1 VAVKIIRAPK
11 KITLVGSSTSA
22 AGLRGG
28 QERAPAAL
36 RSAGLADRLK
46 TAGFTVADLGDTSV
60 QVNQPD
66 DDHPRARN
74 VQPILKSLKDLRP
87 MVEVAVKSGALPLIL
102 SGDSISV
109 LATIAGIR
117 RYFRDVTLVYMDRD
131 AALNFP
137 ATSASGFID
146 GMVLSHVIGR
156 GAPELVRFWGEP
168 PLVRESDVVLFGFER
183 LDPPEQQ
190 YLSSSL
196 FRSYPAQTIKSQGSA
211 AAAQKVLDR
220 IQGGKHQFILHVDLD
235 VIDSD
240 LFPPVNL
247 PGRGGLSLGQV
258 REALKVFVGHPNLLA
273 VDVAGYNP
281 ELDPSGE
288 GARLIV
294 DLLAD
299 VLGSRLET
307 GAEEGSSTAEAAIAQ
322 AGATTAIASPVQPPG
337 SAVDEAGHQ
346 ASSPTEI
353 EPESPGPSG
362 SDSIP
367 I

>member
-1 VAVKIIRAPK
+1 VAVKIVRQPK

-60 QVNQPD
+60 QLNQPD
-66 DDHPRARN
+66 NEHPRARN
-74 VQPILKSLKDLRP
+74 VQPILKSLNDLRP

-168 PLVRESDVVLFGFER
+168 PLVRESDIVLFGFER
-183 LDPPEQQ
+183 VDPPEQQ
-190 YLSSSL
+190 YLSTSL
-196 FRSYPAQTIKSQGSA
+196 FRSYPAQTIASQGSA
-211 AAAQKVLDR
+211 ASARKVLDR
-220 IQGGKHQFILHVDLD
+220 IEDSKHQFILHVDLD
-235 VIDSD
+235 VIDSE
-240 LFPPVNL
+240 LFQPVNF
-247 PGRGGLSLGQV
+247 PGRGGLNLSQV
-258 REALKVFVGHPNLLA
+258 REALKVFAGHPNLLA
-273 VDVAGYNP
+273 IDVAGYNP
-281 ELDPSGE
+281 ELDADGE

-299 VLGSRLET
+299 VLGARLEPPV
-307 GAEEGSSTAEAAIAQ
+307 EVGSPAAGSTEAAGSA
-322 AGATTAIASPVQPPG
+322 AEPAPPG
-337 SAVDEAGHQ
+337 TSAASEAAQ
-346 ASSPTEI
+346 ESKSPAPI
-353 EPESPGPSG
+353 EPDSPGPAG